1 MMPVARLDPALVPKK
16 KFSRSYD
23 GARSR
28 LVWDLNLK
36 LQDFLIS
43 SESGWCVQE
52 VITVFVI
59 NKLPGFANDP
69 G

>member
-16 KFSRSYD
+16 KYD

-36 LQDFLIS
+36 LQDLIS

-52 VITVFVI
+52 VISVFVI
-59 NKLPGFANDP
+59 NKLPGCANDP